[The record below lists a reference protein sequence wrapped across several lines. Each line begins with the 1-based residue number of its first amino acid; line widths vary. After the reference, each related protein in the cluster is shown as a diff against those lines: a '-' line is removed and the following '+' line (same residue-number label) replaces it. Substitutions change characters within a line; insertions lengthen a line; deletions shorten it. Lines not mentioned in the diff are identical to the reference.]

1 MSNGFARLQRAMNPW
16 EPYHRAE
23 IHTTNLTWVM
33 IGIHSYIIDLSS
45 DGKWANE
52 QRQTDEP
59 GYNEDIIHTF
69 MNGLPFKPCNT
80 TLYTGNYANDSHR
93 TDSQHNSSTYFQPYR
108 VALWCKHYDSLK
120 HVHTWT
126 ITRMTRIRG
135 HLHKGWMHVITPFRH
150 EHTCNTP
157 RSKITGTYKVVK
169 RKLLADGTEPTWRNR
184 HLIFSLGIQAT
195 FRSWKEAQSRKH
207 SQ

>member
-1 MSNGFARLQRAMNPW
+1 
-16 EPYHRAE
+16 
-23 IHTTNLTWVM
+23 M
-33 IGIHSYIIDLSS
+33 IGLHSYIIDLSS

-93 TDSQHNSSTYFQPYR
+93 TDSQHELQHLFSALQSRTLMQTLWFIETCPYPDDNKDDKDPGTLLQR
-108 VALWCKHYDSLK
+108 
-120 HVHTWT
+120 
-126 ITRMTRIRG
+126 
-135 HLHKGWMHVITPFRH
+135 WMHVITLFRH
-150 EHTCNTP
+150 GHTCITP
-157 RSKITGTYKVVK
+157 RSKITGTYKVMK
-169 RKLLADGTEPTWRNR
+169 RTLWPMEPNQLEADIMADGTKPTWQNG
-184 HLIFSLGIQAT
+184 HLIFSHGIQAT

>member
-1 MSNGFARLQRAMNPW
+1 
-16 EPYHRAE
+16 
-23 IHTTNLTWVM
+23 M

-93 TDSQHNSSTYFQPYR
+93 TDSQHKLQ
-108 VALWCKHYDSLK
+108 
-120 HVHTWT
+120 
-126 ITRMTRIRG
+126 
-135 HLHKGWMHVITPFRH
+135 HLF
-150 EHTCNTP
+150 
-157 RSKITGTYKVVK
+157 
-169 RKLLADGTEPTWRNR
+169 
-184 HLIFSLGIQAT
+184 
-195 FRSWKEAQSRKH
+195 
-207 SQ
+207 